1 MKVAYRHLI
10 DCIESKPTVSE
21 ISEKLFQLGHEHEIE
36 NDIFDMELTPNRGDC
51 LSING
56 ILRDLS
62 VFYNINFN
70 GRKLYEKEIQPL
82 AIDFVNNAQNECPH
96 IAFLKIEI
104 EEEILTYKGP
114 LQEYFFTLKANKN
127 NFFTD
132 ISNYISYE
140 TGQPTHCYDA
150 TSLDQGISLKKLDG
164 NFIFETLLDK
174 EIKLTGKNLVFLS
187 GEEIINLAG
196 VVGGKSTS
204 CSKDTRTVI
213 IECAYFN
220 PEEII
225 GKSIRYGIQSEAAH
239 KFERNVDPMCHEKVL
254 RRFLS
259 IVDSHAVIKNVEL
272 FKKTYIEH
280 TNISIDFNLN
290 AINKII
296 GTCITENEYK
306 DYLLKLGFCISNN
319 EILVPSYRS
328 DINTQNDLAEE
339 IARSIG
345 YNQIPIKEIKILN
358 SLHAESDKI
367 DHIIKGFLIDHG
379 FYEVIN
385 NPFVQKSNNE
395 SIKVD
400 NPLDSNREFLRTDL
414 KKSLINNLLY
424 NERRQKDS
432 VKLFEISDIYI
443 QGKRSKK
450 KMLGIIASGRVGR
463 NYEDFSKK
471 INNNYLESILKEI
484 MLEVSFNPENISRNE
499 LNSKSK
505 NSVSYLE
512 IELDE
517 FSSKIKNY
525 QSFCKPPSTFIKYKP
540 ISEFPSSTRDISFSV
555 KDPSRLNLLEDSI
568 LNYKHDLL
576 KEVFIFDYY
585 NNEKMREIKI
595 GFRFIFQ
602 SNITTITDTEVSKVV
617 DTIIN
622 KSVTIDSVTIPGLN

>member
-1 MKVAYRHLI
+1 MKVAYKHLI

-36 NDIFDMELTPNRGDC
+36 NDIFDMEFTPNRGDC
-51 LSING
+51 LSTNG

-62 VFYNINFN
+62 VFYDINFN
-70 GRKLYEKEIQPL
+70 GRELYEEEIQPL
-82 AIDFVNNAQNECPH
+82 VIDFANNAQKECPH
-96 IAFLKIEI
+96 IAFLKIEV
-104 EEEILTYKGP
+104 EEEILNYKGP
-114 LQEYFFTLKANKN
+114 LQEYFLTLQANKN

-150 TSLDQGISLKKLDG
+150 ASLDQRISLKKLDG
-164 NFIFETLLDK
+164 NFIFKTLLDK
-174 EIKLTGKNLVFLS
+174 EIKLTGKNLVFMS

-196 VVGGKSTS
+196 VVGGKASS
-204 CSKDTRTVI
+204 CSKDTRSVI

-225 GKSIRYGIQSEAAH
+225 GKSIKYGIQSEAAH

-254 RRFLS
+254 RRFIS
-259 IVDSHAVIKNVEL
+259 IVNSHAVIKNVEL
-272 FKKTYIEH
+272 FKKSYTEEI
-280 TNISIDFNLN
+280 NVSIDFNLN

-296 GTCITENEYK
+296 GTCISENEYK

-319 EILVPSYRS
+319 KILVPSYRS

-345 YNQIPIKEIKILN
+345 YNKIPTNEIKILN
-358 SLHAESDKI
+358 SLHIKSEKI
-367 DHIIKGFLIDHG
+367 DYKIKGFLIDHG

-385 NPFVQKSNNE
+385 SPFVPKSNNK

-414 KKSLINNLLY
+414 KKSLIDNLLY

-432 VKLFEISDIYI
+432 VKLFEISDIYT
-443 QGKRSKK
+443 KEEKSKK
-450 KMLGIIASGRVGR
+450 KMLGIIASGRIGR
-463 NYEDFSKK
+463 NYEDFSKE

-484 MLEVSFNPENISRNE
+484 MPEISFNPENISRNE
-499 LNSKSK
+499 LDSKSK
-505 NSVSYLE
+505 NTVSYLE
-512 IELDE
+512 IELDK
-517 FSSKIKNY
+517 FSSKIVDY
-525 QSFCKPPSTFIKYKP
+525 QPFCKPPSTFIKYKP

-555 KDPSRLNLLEDSI
+555 KDPSRLNLLEESI

-585 NNEKMREIKI
+585 INEEMQEIKI

-602 SNITTITDTEVSKVV
+602 SNTTTITDTEVSKVV
-617 DTIIN
+617 DAVVN
-622 KSVTIDSVTIPGLN
+622 KAVVIDSVTIPGLN

>member
-1 MKVAYRHLI
+1 MKVAYKHLI

-36 NDIFDMELTPNRGDC
+36 NDIFDMEFTPNRGDC
-51 LSING
+51 LSTNG

-62 VFYNINFN
+62 VFYDINFN
-70 GRKLYEKEIQPL
+70 GRELYEEEIQPL
-82 AIDFVNNAQNECPH
+82 VIDFANNAQKECPH
-96 IAFLKIEI
+96 IAFLKIEV
-104 EEEILTYKGP
+104 EEEILNYKGP
-114 LQEYFFTLKANKN
+114 LQEYFLTLQANKN

-150 TSLDQGISLKKLDG
+150 ASLDQRISLKKLDG
-164 NFIFETLLDK
+164 NFIFKTLLDK
-174 EIKLTGKNLVFLS
+174 EIKLTGKNLVFMS

-196 VVGGKSTS
+196 VVGGKASS
-204 CSKDTRTVI
+204 CSKDTRSVI

-225 GKSIRYGIQSEAAH
+225 GKSIKYGIQSEAAH

-254 RRFLS
+254 RRFIS
-259 IVDSHAVIKNVEL
+259 IVNSHAVIKNVEL
-272 FKKTYIEH
+272 FKKSYTEEI
-280 TNISIDFNLN
+280 NVSIDFNLN

-296 GTCITENEYK
+296 GTCISENEYK

-319 EILVPSYRS
+319 KILVPSYRS

-345 YNQIPIKEIKILN
+345 YNKIPTNEIKILN
-358 SLHAESDKI
+358 SLHIKSEKI
-367 DHIIKGFLIDHG
+367 DYKIKGFLIDHG

-385 NPFVQKSNNE
+385 SPFVPKSNNE

-414 KKSLINNLLY
+414 KKSLIDNLLY

-432 VKLFEISDIYI
+432 VKLFEISDIYT
-443 QGKRSKK
+443 QGEKSKK
-450 KMLGIIASGRVGR
+450 KMLGIIASGRIGR
-463 NYEDFSKK
+463 NYEDFSKE
-471 INNNYLESILKEI
+471 INNNYLESILKELMPEI
-484 MLEVSFNPENISRNE
+484 SFNPENISRNE
-499 LNSKSK
+499 LDSKSK
-505 NSVSYLE
+505 NTVSYLE
-512 IELDE
+512 IELDK
-517 FSSKIKNY
+517 FSSKIVDY
-525 QSFCKPPSTFIKYKP
+525 QPFCKPPSTFIKYKP

-555 KDPSRLNLLEDSI
+555 KDPSRLNLLEESI

-585 NNEKMREIKI
+585 INEEDARNKNWFQIYFSIKHHHHHRY
-595 GFRFIFQ
+595 GSKQ
-602 SNITTITDTEVSKVV
+602 SCRCCCKQS
-617 DTIIN
+617 
-622 KSVTIDSVTIPGLN
+622 SCY